1 MEAVIKAGGK
11 QQRVKTGDVI
21 EVELMKGIG
30 DTVEFTPLLVI
41 DDDGATHA
49 GKSAASA
56 TVTAKPLGEKKGDK
70 VRVLRFRPKTGYN
83 SQIGH
88 RQQYT
93 LLEITDVKMGSGA
106 KKNSAAKP
114 AAKSAPKS
122 TPKSTAKSTAKAAAK
137 PKASAKKSASPKAGA
152 EG

>member
-11 QQRVKTGDVI
+11 QQRVKVGDVI

-30 DTVEFTPLLVI
+30 DSVDFVPLLVI

-49 GKSAASA
+49 GKNAAGA
-56 TVTAKPLGEKKGDK
+56 KVTAKPLGEKKGDK

-93 LLEITDVKMGSGA
+93 LLEITEVKMGSGA
-106 KKNSAAKP
+106 KKSSASKP
-114 AAKSAPKS
+114 AAKSAEKP
-122 TPKSTAKSTAKAAAK
+122 AAK
-137 PKASAKKSASPKAGA
+137 PKTTAKKTGAAPKAGA

>member
-11 QQRVKTGDVI
+11 QQRVKAGDVI

-30 DTVEFTPLLVI
+30 DSVEFTPLLVI

-49 GKSAASA
+49 GKNAAGA
-56 TVTAKPLGEKKGDK
+56 TVTAKPMGEKKGDK

-93 LLEITDVKMGSGA
+93 LLEIVEVKLGAAA
-106 KKNSAAKP
+106 KKKAA
-114 AAKSAPKS
+114 
-122 TPKSTAKSTAKAAAK
+122 PKSTAKKESTAKKAPAK
-137 PKASAKKSASPKAGA
+137 APAKAGEA
-152 EG
+152 GDQG